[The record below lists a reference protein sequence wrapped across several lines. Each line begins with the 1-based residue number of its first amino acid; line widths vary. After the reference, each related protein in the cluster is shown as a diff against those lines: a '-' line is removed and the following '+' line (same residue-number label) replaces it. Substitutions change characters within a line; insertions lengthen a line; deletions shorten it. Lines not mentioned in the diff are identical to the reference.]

1 MCSMRGLGPGE
12 EIAAEAVEAAAGAD
26 FLLVCTGWDRFWNT
40 PEYFGSFPVLSEAA
54 VRRAVELGVKGIG
67 LDTMGI
73 DPMDA
78 EGFPR
83 HHIMFENSL
92 VIIENLCALSKIAGR
107 RVFFAALPIKY
118 KNADGAPVR
127 AVCIED

>member
-1 MCSMRGLGPGE
+1 M
-12 EIAAEAVEAAAGAD
+12 
-26 FLLVCTGWDRFWNT
+26 
-40 PEYFGSFPVLSEAA
+40 LSEAA

-92 VIIENLCALSKIAGR
+92 VIVENLCNLMEIAGR
-107 RVFFAALPIKY
+107 RVFFAALPLKY
-118 KNADGAPVR
+118 KDADGAPVR
-127 AVCIED
+127 AVGIED